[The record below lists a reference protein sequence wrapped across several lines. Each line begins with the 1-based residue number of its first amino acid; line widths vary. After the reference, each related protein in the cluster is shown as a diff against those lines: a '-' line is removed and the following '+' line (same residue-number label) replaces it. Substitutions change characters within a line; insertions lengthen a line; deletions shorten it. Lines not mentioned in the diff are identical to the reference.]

1 MQDLFFY
8 TSKVLWLLFAPD
20 NLYLLLLSAGILL
33 LFTRFRGFAKKLLLS
48 LMVVSWIIALLPV
61 GEWLFY
67 PLETRFPSPP
77 KLPESVD
84 GIIVLGGSI
93 NPSLSEY
100 WQQLETY
107 SSHERLSEFILL
119 AKKYPKACLVF
130 TGGNASMRSGLAT
143 EAGQVRQYLLDSG
156 IEENRLILENS
167 ARNTYENALLSKQ
180 LVQPAAQENWILVT
194 SAYHLPRAVGIFCQ
208 QGWPVIPY
216 PVDHSSLPDQL
227 FSPKLQLASHALDL
241 VEASHEWVGLI
252 AYYLTDKTSQL
263 IPTGCGE

>member
-8 TSKVLWLLFAPD
+8 TSKVFWLFLAPD
-20 NLYLLLLSAGILL
+20 TLYLLLLSTGILL
-33 LFTRFRGFAKKLLLS
+33 LFTRFRGFAQKLLLS
-48 LMVVSWIIALLPV
+48 LMVISWIIAVLPV

-67 PLETRFPSPP
+67 PLETRFPTPP
-77 KLPESVD
+77 RLPESVD

-107 SSHERLSEFILL
+107 SNHERLSQFILL
-119 AKKYPKACLVF
+119 AKKYPDARLVF

-143 EAGQVRQYLLDSG
+143 EADQVRQYLLDSG
-156 IEENRLILENS
+156 IQENRLILENR

-180 LVQPAAQENWILVT
+180 LVQPSAQENWILIT

-208 QGWPVIPY
+208 QHWPVIPY
-216 PVDHSSLPDQL
+216 PVDHNSLPDRL
-227 FSPKLQLASHALDL
+227 FSPKLQLANHASDL

-252 AYYLTDKTSQL
+252 AYYVTGKTSRL
-263 IPTGCGE
+263 IPTDCR